1 MNDHLGALCCPEKCV
16 DLDGQMARKSQPNC
30 YTLMSILF
38 LISLFFT
45 RRFTGSSCIDSFVN
59 KRPNSEAEATMKSRG
74 SINKL
79 ALLLAV
85 FIQVNSNKKWYNICR
100 FRSRR
105 HGKPIFWGKK
115 IRFFFSLAKKKM
127 IEEPEETCASPAL
140 VCCLCLN
147 GIQTVTSE
155 CCRPCAAPSAPW
167 EIFLTCAQS
176 IAPEKKVKRE
186 RKKEEKA
193 FGFHDGN
200 SVRADTHAQKEKEEG
215 SCVQLGFCGRRLF
228 YTLFHAVHFSLNPNR
243 CP

>member
-1 MNDHLGALCCPEKCV
+1 MPIPVTPSRKTHLLGEK
-16 DLDGQMARKSQPNC
+16 KSV
-30 YTLMSILF
+30 S
-38 LISLFFT
+38 
-45 RRFTGSSCIDSFVN
+45 
-59 KRPNSEAEATMKSRG
+59 
-74 SINKL
+74 
-79 ALLLAV
+79 
-85 FIQVNSNKKWYNICR
+85 
-100 FRSRR
+100 
-105 HGKPIFWGKK
+105 
-115 IRFFFSLAKKKM
+115 FFFGKKKM

-215 SCVQLGFCGRRLF
+215 SCVCAVRFLRSQIVLHPIPRR
-228 YTLFHAVHFSLNPNR
+228 TLFFKPQSLPIALLHFAAGTAGPRGKRSASITLCRSPSRKEEVFSTSLFKFTSHLTEGAR
-243 CP
+243 

>member
-1 MNDHLGALCCPEKCV
+1 MTVAGFEKTKTRCCVAGRSSRLTALFRLVAQSGHRCICESLPVYIGLQRQHRLNDHLGALCCPEKCV

-115 IRFFFSLAKKKM
+115 NPFLFSLAKKK
-127 IEEPEETCASPAL
+127 
-140 VCCLCLN
+140 
-147 GIQTVTSE
+147 
-155 CCRPCAAPSAPW
+155 
-167 EIFLTCAQS
+167 
-176 IAPEKKVKRE
+176 
-186 RKKEEKA
+186 
-193 FGFHDGN
+193 
-200 SVRADTHAQKEKEEG
+200 
-215 SCVQLGFCGRRLF
+215 
-228 YTLFHAVHFSLNPNR
+228 
-243 CP
+243 